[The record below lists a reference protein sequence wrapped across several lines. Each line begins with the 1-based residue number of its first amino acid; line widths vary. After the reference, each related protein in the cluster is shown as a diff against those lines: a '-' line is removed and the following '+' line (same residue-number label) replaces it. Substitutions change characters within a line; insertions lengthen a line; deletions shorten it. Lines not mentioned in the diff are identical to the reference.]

1 MRWLDTRQAIGK
13 GYQRAL
19 CTPTDADKKDGARV
33 FTGERLGTGAQTL
46 HVLGEEAYRSYLLL
60 SKWTDSSLTLT
71 VETMGAAMGER
82 LDQHYNGRYC
92 CGPCSVSV
100 WRALIAGGYSKN
112 EERLEL
118 AMKYLHSKRD
128 ASGRWGNLPFFY
140 TVLTLSEMETPPP
153 RTNFTIACQLAINCL
168 NATPPLRSRTPQ
180 EELRCWSGSCRGIR
194 RRDRHMNGDCGRR
207 PFAGSA
213 LGYLKVNFVSKECNL
228 LTGRR

>member
-1 MRWLDTRQAIGK
+1 VGERRALLNETSLAETVAAVEDAHFFNRKPTPTSAQAVMRWLDTRQAIGK

-140 TVLTLSEMETPPP
+140 TVLTLSEMETPTAKDELHYCLPTCDQLLKRYSTITEP
-153 RTNFTIACQLAINCL
+153 YASRRTALL
-168 NATPPLRSRTPQ
+168 ERVLSR
-180 EELRCWSGSCRGIR
+180 
-194 RRDRHMNGDCGRR
+194 D
-207 PFAGSA
+207 
-213 LGYLKVNFVSKECNL
+213 
-228 LTGRR
+228 